1 MSEFVLIRGGV
12 PCAVCIHPDAPKTAA
27 IAAAELY
34 RSFAAICGKAPV
46 IRTGEPAAGELCL
59 GGRSAGLEKEELHIS
74 VADGILWVDGGLRGQ
89 LYAATEVLELR
100 FNDGSVPFACPVET
114 LEFGEL
120 LSKNGVL
127 LTGDDTVT
135 GRRLTA
141 VAYYSYY
148 RK

>member
-1 MSEFVLIRGGV
+1 MGWFSRGEKKNKRPAGLDRIDGKLV
-12 PCAVCIHPDAPKTAA
+12 AYAV
-27 IAAAELY
+27 
-34 RSFAAICGKAPV
+34 RRGS
-46 IRTGEPAAGELCL
+46 TGETVIGKN
-59 GGRSAGLEKEELHIS
+59 GRIC
-74 VADGILWVDGGLRGQ
+74 
-89 LYAATEVLELR
+89 AATDTVELR
-100 FNDGSVPFACPVET
+100 FENGSVPFSCPAET

-135 GRRLTA
+135 GRRLTV

>member
-1 MSEFVLIRGGV
+1 MAWFRKKEKEKKR
-12 PCAVCIHPDAPKTAA
+12 P
-27 IAAAELY
+27 
-34 RSFAAICGKAPV
+34 
-46 IRTGEPAAGELCL
+46 
-59 GGRSAGLEKEELHIS
+59 AGLDKLDGKL
-74 VADGILWVDGGLRGQ
+74 VAYAVRREPNGEVVIGKNGRIC
-89 LYAATEVLELR
+89 AATEVLELR
-100 FNDGSVPFACPVET
+100 FEDGSVPFACPVET